1 MKGNEIRKG
10 MVLIIDGDPC
20 RVMESTHRTP
30 GNLRAFVQVRMRNL
44 RTGNSFDSRFSAT
57 EAVDTATLDKRYL
70 QVMYSDDMGVHM
82 MDTQTFDQFVL
93 DSETVGEA
101 APWME
106 PGMEIEVLWFDTMPV
121 SFELP
126 PVVEL
131 EVVETAPTMRT
142 ATKSASNKPATLS
155 NGVVIK
161 VPEFIGEGDRL
172 RVDPRT
178 GSYLER
184 AK

>member
-30 GNLRAFVQVRMRNL
+30 GNLRAFVQARLRNL
-44 RTGNSFDSRFSAT
+44 RTGNSFDTRFSAT

-70 QVMYSDDMGVHM
+70 QVMYTDDMGVHV
-82 MDTQTFDQFVL
+82 MDTETFEQFVL
-93 DSETVGEA
+93 DTECSGDS
-101 APWME
+101 APWLE
-106 PGMEIEVLWFDTMPV
+106 AGMEVEVLWFDTMPV
-121 SFELP
+121 SIELP
-126 PVVEL
+126 QVIEV
-131 EVVETAPTMRT
+131 EVVETAPSMRT

-161 VPEFIGEGDRL
+161 VPEFISEGDRL